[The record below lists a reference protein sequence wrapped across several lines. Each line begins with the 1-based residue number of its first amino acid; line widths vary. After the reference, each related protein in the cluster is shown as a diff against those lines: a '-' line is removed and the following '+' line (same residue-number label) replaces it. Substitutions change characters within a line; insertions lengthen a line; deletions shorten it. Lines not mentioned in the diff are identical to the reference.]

1 MSDVIGSALRIHFI
15 KEFCKGLI
23 MGNLILKQIR
33 ITVVLFYQLFTES
46 TTVPV
51 YYCFILS
58 LDNVLCTPTF
68 FRNLFEAK
76 N

>member
-1 MSDVIGSALRIHFI
+1 MSDVIGSALRIHFN
-15 KEFCKGLI
+15 KELCKGLI
-23 MGNLILKQIR
+23 MGNLILKQLR

-46 TTVPV
+46 TTV